1 MDEYYQSKE
10 FQALIERYKNSLAA
24 NQLAYFET
32 DEWSDIIQYLATSG
46 RNDLALSAAD
56 EALEMHPGAVA
67 PLALKARYALT
78 VDGNVEQAE
87 RYAEMVADKT
97 DCEYDYLIAEIMI
110 YKDQIEQMDHYL
122 LNRFRELVP
131 EEQDDFALDVAA
143 MLNDYHLTELTLA
156 WLGLVK
162 DKEIVDYKTIKA
174 KALVYSTT
182 RDYDGEGE
190 QLLEQLT
197 HDDPYN
203 VRNWLMLAEVQLV
216 KEEYQTCIDSC
227 DFAIAISPKSMTAI
241 MTKAR
246 ALHALGHEEEM
257 VVLLQHSQQVC
268 DGEDGEV
275 VSVALAFGL
284 LLIGR
289 EHEAYT
295 MIDSLLCNTNDEISL
310 FSTALMVTDGE
321 SASKKIYPL
330 VRHLFNGLDK
340 ENDFFWSHMTL
351 LSLCAGQLADY
362 QYYLKEAIRRN
373 PEEARTLLEVFF
385 PKDSKMEDWPI
396 LIPKEPTHG

>member
-1 MDEYYQSKE
+1 MDEYFQSEE
-10 FQALIERYKNSLAA
+10 FQALIERYEISLAS
-24 NQLAYFET
+24 NNPVYFET
-32 DEWSDIIQYLATSG
+32 DEWGDIIQYFATLG
-46 RNDLALSAAD
+46 RNDLALKAAD
-56 EALEMHPGAVA
+56 EALGMHPGAVT
-67 PLALKARYALT
+67 PLAFKARYALT
-78 VDGNVEQAE
+78 MDCNVEQAE
-87 RYAEMVADKT
+87 HYAEMVVDKT

-110 YKDQIEQMDHYL
+110 HKDQIEQMDHYL
-122 LNRFRELVP
+122 LNRFRDQVP
-131 EEQDDFALDVAA
+131 DEQDDFALDVAE

-162 DKEIVDYKTIKA
+162 DKDMVDYKTIKA

-203 VRNWLMLAEVQLV
+203 VRNWLMLAEAQLV
-216 KEEYQTCIDSC
+216 KEEYQTCIESC
-227 DFAIAISPKSMTAI
+227 DYAIAISPKSLSAI
-241 MTKAR
+241 LTKAR
-246 ALHALGHEEEM
+246 ALHALEREVEM
-257 VVLLQHSQQVC
+257 VALLQHSQQVC
-268 DGEDGEV
+268 DGQDREV
-275 VSVALAFGL
+275 VGVALAFGL

-295 MIDSLLCNTNDEISL
+295 MIDSLLCNTNDELSL

-330 VRHLFNGLDK
+330 IKHLFTGLDK
-340 ENDFFWSHMTL
+340 DNECFWAHMTL
-351 LSLCAGQLADY
+351 LSLGAGELDDY
-362 QYYLKEAIRRN
+362 QYYLKEAIHRN
-373 PEEARTLLEVFF
+373 PEEARSLLEVFF
-385 PKDSKMEDWPI
+385 PKESKMEEWPT

>member
-1 MDEYYQSKE
+1 MDEYYQSEE
-10 FQALIERYKNSLAA
+10 FQALIERYKISLAA
-24 NQLAYFET
+24 NELVYFET

-46 RNDLALSAAD
+46 RNDLALHAAD
-56 EALEMHPGAVA
+56 EALEMYPGAVA
-67 PLALKARYALT
+67 PLAFKARYALT

-87 RYAEMVADKT
+87 RYAEMVVDKT

-110 YKDQIEQMDHYL
+110 YKEQIEQMDHYL
-122 LNRFRELVP
+122 LNRFREQVP
-131 EEQDDFALDVAA
+131 EEQDDFALDVAE

-162 DKEIVDYKTIKA
+162 DKEMIDYKTIKA

-203 VRNWLMLAEVQLV
+203 VKNWLMLAEAQLV
-216 KEEYQTCIDSC
+216 KEEYPTCLDSC
-227 DFAIAISPKSMTAI
+227 DYAIAITPKSMAAI
-241 MTKAR
+241 MIKAR
-246 ALHALGHEEEM
+246 ALHALGRDAEM
-257 VVLLQHSQQVC
+257 VNLLQHSQQVC

-275 VSVALAFGL
+275 VGVALAFGL
-284 LLIGR
+284 LLIDR

-295 MIDSLLCNTNDEISL
+295 MIDRLLCNTNDKLSL

-330 VRHLFNGLDK
+330 IKHLFSGLDK
-340 ENDFFWSHMTL
+340 ENEYFWAHMAL
-351 LSLCAGQLADY
+351 LSLGAGEIDDY

-373 PEEARTLLEVFF
+373 PEEAQALLEAFF